1 MDCVTDWFKC
11 ELDFILS
18 SMGRQYRRCC
28 NGNTSK
34 KGGKASFLQ
43 GLKLDFDHLLDFSP
57 SADAFRELA
66 PLFTIKSILDRRL
79 TQPAQQVCF
88 ASFEKRSIV
97 LKIVCSNRS
106 KIDTLFREKNICA
119 RFRSKYSNIGLQF
132 TNKYPRILFQQ
143 MLGKEDSNVDD

>member
-1 MDCVTDWFKC
+1 
-11 ELDFILS
+11 
-18 SMGRQYRRCC
+18 MGRQYRRCC

-79 TQPAQQVCF
+79 TQPA
-88 ASFEKRSIV
+88 ASV
-97 LKIVCSNRS
+97 
-106 KIDTLFREKNICA
+106 FRVVRKTFD
-119 RFRSKYSNIGLQF
+119 RVKDR
-132 TNKYPRILFQQ
+132 LFQQ
-143 MLGKEDSNVDD
+143 VEN